1 MYKEMSDKPKRP
13 AGVWAQLVATH
24 MKAGGKFP
32 KKGTSDYDE
41 LKKKLDASKAAKAAS
56 AAPAAAAAPAAP
68 KARGRPKKAVAP
80 VEAPV
85 AAAPAAVKPKRAK
98 KATGVP
104 MPITDAPIANE
115 VAALPVAKKPRT
127 RKVAASKVAVSKDD
141 EIMEAPAEVVLQ
153 AKKKMSRKVITTE
166 MVAADALP
174 SMKTSVKPNL
184 VGDVSKA
191 KGMMTTIPLA
201 RISGTSGI
209 RIPFTDRLMPSVNPI

>member
-41 LKKKLDASKAAKAAS
+41 LKKKLDASKASKAAP
-56 AAPAAAAAPAAP
+56 AAPAAAAPAAAP
-68 KARGRPKKAVAP
+68 KARGRPKKC
-80 VEAPV
+80 
-85 AAAPAAVKPKRAK
+85 
-98 KATGVP
+98 TGVP

-127 RKVAASKVAVSKDD
+127 RKVAASKVAISKDD

-153 AKKKMSRKVITTE
+153 AKKKMNRKVITTE
-166 MVAADALP
+166 MVAADNLP
-174 SMKTSVKPNL
+174 KMKTNVKPNM
-184 VGDVSKA
+184 VHDVSQA

-201 RISGTSGI
+201 RISGTTGI